1 MGWSRGGE
9 VFLLPHCRSQ
19 FAESRGISKSLRLPR
34 RLQKSIPSSLFFPFF
49 FFLFI
54 LFSFSFSTFFFIPL
68 TSRRRTKFIF
78 SAFFSDLSLQI
89 RNRVESTTLHRSLY
103 RTIAGTNV
111 IKAGRRTGPIRL
123 LVRVFTLSLFHIGSL
138 CVFICIVTNMS
149 K

>member
-1 MGWSRGGE
+1 MKQGGE
-9 VFLLPHCRSQ
+9 KFFFCRIADRNLQNPAEFQSHFGYLDDCKRVFLP
-19 FAESRGISKSLRLPR
+19 
-34 RLQKSIPSSLFFPFF
+34 PSFFLSF

-123 LVRVFTLSLFHIGSL
+123 LVRVFTLSLFHIDSL
-138 CVFICIVTNMS
+138 CVFICMVTNMS

>member
-1 MGWSRGGE
+1 MKRGRRSFSFAALQIAICRIPRNFE
-9 VFLLPHCRSQ
+9 VTSVTSTTAKEYSFLP
-19 FAESRGISKSLRLPR
+19 
-34 RLQKSIPSSLFFPFF
+34 LFFFLF

-123 LVRVFTLSLFHIGSL
+123 LVRVFTLSLFHIDSL
-138 CVFICIVTNMS
+138 CVFICMVTNMS